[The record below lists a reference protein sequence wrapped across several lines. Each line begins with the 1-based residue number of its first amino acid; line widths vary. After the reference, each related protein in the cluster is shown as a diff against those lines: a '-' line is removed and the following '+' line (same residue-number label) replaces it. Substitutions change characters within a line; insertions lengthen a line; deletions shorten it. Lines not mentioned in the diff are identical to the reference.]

1 MESIRR
7 WAGEGGLDV
16 EPYGLDISPQL
27 AELARTR
34 LPEWAERIWVGNAID
49 WDPPFRFDFV
59 RTGLE
64 YVPPARQPD
73 LVRRLL
79 ETAVC
84 PGGRLIIG
92 SCNEEKA
99 ALPRGEAIEDLVG
112 SWGCT
117 VAGRSERPHFHDDR
131 LLYRII
137 WLEAAAG

>member
-1 MESIRR
+1 M
-7 WAGEGGLDV
+7 
-16 EPYGLDISPQL
+16 
-27 AELARTR
+27 
-34 LPEWAERIWVGNAID
+34 D
-49 WDPPFRFDFV
+49 WDPPLRFDFV

-79 ETAVC
+79 DTAVC

-92 SCNEEKA
+92 NYNEEKA
-99 ALPRGEAIEDLVG
+99 ELLQGEAIEDLVE
-112 SWGCT
+112 SWGFI

-137 WLEAAAG
+137 WLEAPAG